1 MKKLPIIDND
11 QLTKIHEGTLHLLSE
26 TGIVLTHQEA
36 RSLLLEK
43 GGGIKGDRVTIPVD
57 FIEESLSKIP
67 LNVTLQGRDEEK
79 AIQFGG
85 GNCFAHN
92 VGGVPN
98 VLSINNEARR
108 PASRADNVKAT
119 RILDALPNAASIT
132 PLFTPQDVPGAEMTL
147 WMSYDTLLN
156 TTKPFRSPGIQT
168 SQEVKA
174 MAEMFQ
180 IACPEGNVTV
190 GISPVSPLTFPDD
203 TTDAILEVARQNMI
217 LGPLPC
223 PILGATSPMSIAGGL
238 VQQNSEVLASICL
251 AYLVRPG
258 LPIIYKGRLSVMDPR
273 SGLSVWG
280 NPEIGIIS
288 AATVAIGHYYGI
300 PVNVYGFS
308 TNAHLLDIQ
317 NGYERAFNALI
328 PVMAGADE
336 ISGIGEIDSGVSSSF
351 AQMVID
357 NEILSSIQKIKSGFE
372 VSESSLGLEVI
383 SDVMGKSRNFL
394 GEKHTVQYLRG
405 GEVLSTK
412 LAARD
417 SWSQWE
423 KGGRESIIDRAE
435 AKVKDI
441 LKTHEVPSLE
451 DEQIAEMKK
460 VIKNYNKD

>member
-1 MKKLPIIDND
+1 
-11 QLTKIHEGTLHLLSE
+11 
-26 TGIVLTHQEA
+26 
-36 RSLLLEK
+36 
-43 GGGIKGDRVTIPVD
+43 
-57 FIEESLSKIP
+57 
-67 LNVTLQGRDEEK
+67 
-79 AIQFGG
+79 
-85 GNCFAHN
+85 
-92 VGGVPN
+92 
-98 VLSINNEARR
+98 
-108 PASRADNVKAT
+108 
-119 RILDALPNAASIT
+119 
-132 PLFTPQDVPGAEMTL
+132 
-147 WMSYDTLLN
+147 
-156 TTKPFRSPGIQT
+156 
-168 SQEVKA
+168 
-174 MAEMFQ
+174 
-180 IACPEGNVTV
+180 
-190 GISPVSPLTFPDD
+190 
-203 TTDAILEVARQNMI
+203 
-217 LGPLPC
+217 
-223 PILGATSPMSIAGGL
+223 
-238 VQQNSEVLASICL
+238 
-251 AYLVRPG
+251 
-258 LPIIYKGRLSVMDPR
+258 VMDPR

-357 NEILSSIQKIKSGFE
+357 NEIFSSIQKIKSGFE

-435 AKVKDI
+435 AKAKDI
-441 LKTHEVPSLE
+441 LETHEVPSLE

-460 VIKNYNKD
+460 VIENYNKD